1 MGSIRNDDPNESPA
15 KMSSRKI
22 IGLTGR
28 RRSGKDT
35 VASFLVDR
43 GFTRLSFADPLK
55 EAVKSLFF
63 FSDDQ
68 LEKRKEQVDPRYG
81 VSPRRVLQCLGTD
94 LIRDQLQDLLG
105 MSEPIFLASMRSRID
120 AITTTCRTRV
130 VISDVRFPDEA
141 RLIRELGGV
150 VFRVVRP
157 AVETDETVDRHASEI
172 AMDDEPVEMVIE
184 NDGSIED
191 LHRRLEQLL

>member
-1 MGSIRNDDPNESPA
+1 
-15 KMSSRKI
+15 MSSRKI

-43 GFTRLSFADPLK
+43 RGFTRLSFADPLK
-55 EAVKSLFF
+55 EATKSLFF

-105 MSEPIFLASMRSRID
+105 MSEPIFLASMRSRIHD
-120 AITTTCRTRV
+120 AITTNRSV

-157 AVETDETVDRHASEI
+157 AAVETDETVDRHASEI

>member
-1 MGSIRNDDPNESPA
+1 
-15 KMSSRKI
+15 MSSRKI

-43 GFTRLSFADPLK
+43 RGFTRLSFADPLK
-55 EAVKSLFF
+55 EATKSLFF
-63 FSDDQ
+63 FTDDQ

-105 MSEPIFLASMRSRID
+105 MSEPIFLASMRSRIHD
-120 AITTTCRTRV
+120 AIATTGDRTRV

-157 AVETDETVDRHASEI
+157 AAVETDETVDRHASEI